1 MQLASLK
8 MTKPSARE
16 LKISAAVLSVGGL
29 LLLGALWFT
38 HGTSSPVSHI
48 AALTDKNVAIAESAP
63 ITPAK
68 AKPHELIK
76 QGNPFSSL
84 TAATPKIGALPP
96 MPSIPVNLAAA
107 PSTPMNKPN
116 VDAATGRKGLHV
128 TSIFT
133 GRSGSNIA
141 VISDGKT
148 QVTAREGKDNKF
160 GYVSE
165 ITREGVTID
174 GRFIER
180 HMDAL
185 GPQEG
190 VVVASTVPMPPNPV
204 AAPAPIE
211 PVETPAVKSHG
222 TGTNVVKTGVNK

>member
-1 MQLASLK
+1 MQLAMLK

-16 LKISAAVLSVGGL
+16 MKISAAIVMVGGL
-29 LLLGALWFT
+29 LLVGALWAT
-38 HGTSSPVSHI
+38 GGTSSPVTKI

-68 AKPHELIK
+68 AKPYELLK
-76 QGNPFSSL
+76 QGNPIAPL
-84 TAATPKIGALPP
+84 TPASATLGKLPP
-96 MPSIPVNLAAA
+96 MPSIPVNLSAASSNPA
-107 PSTPMNKPN
+107 VKSN
-116 VDAATGRKGLHV
+116 VDASTGRKGLHV

-133 GRSGSNIA
+133 GKSGSNIA

-148 QVTAREGKDNKF
+148 QVTAREGKDSKF

-174 GRFIER
+174 GRFLER

-190 VVVASTVPMPPNPV
+190 VVVAAAVPIPPSPV
-204 AAPAPIE
+204 VVPLPPE
-211 PVETPAVKSHG
+211 LVDPPVVKSSAA
-222 TGTNVVKTGVNK
+222 GTNIVKPGVNK